1 LTGPIVDS
9 ANLYEYDKMMKTLGG
24 TNKGEVEVKRNMV
37 YEGPESELCISVY
50 SVRSAAEKVDFGL
63 RKMSAE
69 NKSHIKYVSF
79 KNSTKADKIAGLKL
93 NRLINVHTRY
103 EWLNDVTVLT
113 TAKYKGIKGSLGQMI
128 MNVKVKGVPVF
139 KGVEQGWGKN
149 SNRVYLYYKPNMTDE
164 VKQWIRN
171 IYGKDFV
178 VEGKGTYETSVKAIN
193 LHEEKYN
200 SEIREYLADRIKE
213 IEIGE
218 NSINNDNRSYSD
230 VVRGVP
236 KAARGYGK
244 QKEYNDD
251 DTVYTD
257 NRSKRSIESD
267 DTITKGSQGTIQTKV
282 ILEMQ
287 EMMKKM

>member
-1 LTGPIVDS
+1 
-9 ANLYEYDKMMKTLGG
+9 
-24 TNKGEVEVKRNMV
+24 
-37 YEGPESELCISVY
+37 
-50 SVRSAAEKVDFGL
+50 
-63 RKMSAE
+63 MSAE

-178 VEGKGTYETSVKAIN
+178 VEGKGTYET
-193 LHEEKYN
+193 
-200 SEIREYLADRIKE
+200 
-213 IEIGE
+213 
-218 NSINNDNRSYSD
+218 
-230 VVRGVP
+230 
-236 KAARGYGK
+236 
-244 QKEYNDD
+244 
-251 DTVYTD
+251 
-257 NRSKRSIESD
+257 
-267 DTITKGSQGTIQTKV
+267 
-282 ILEMQ
+282 
-287 EMMKKM
+287 